1 MNPRQILIYFNF
13 KKSIFFPTLKFG
25 KYICGCSKRIA
36 ASGLHLPSFFI
47 SKSGNAPGPGGA
59 GAPFDCCCWM
69 GGRVGGGTGAWEGVA
84 APWEGALSGFDVEEE
99 GMMVGGAKT
108 PGFLALA
115 GAG

>member
-1 MNPRQILIYFNF
+1 
-13 KKSIFFPTLKFG
+13 
-25 KYICGCSKRIA
+25 
-36 ASGLHLPSFFI
+36 
-47 SKSGNAPGPGGA
+47 
-59 GAPFDCCCWM
+59 M
-69 GGRVGGGTGAWEGVA
+69 GGRVGGGTAAWEGVA